1 MMHPGNYNNEKP
13 YSIEEIKKRRINKAR
28 KTAKD
33 LNSRIKQ
40 YLRDIS
46 ETSYITPS
54 VQKELSEILFKDIK

>member
-1 MMHPGNYNNEKP
+1 MMHPGNYNKKP
-13 YSIEEIKKRRINKAR
+13 YSIQEEKKRRINKAR

-40 YLRDIS
+40 YLKDIS

-54 VQKELSEILFKDIK
+54 VQKELSEILLKDIK

>member
-1 MMHPGNYNNEKP
+1 MMHPGNYYNEKP
-13 YSIEEIKKRRINKAR
+13 YSIEEEKKRRINKAR

-40 YLRDIS
+40 YLKDIS

-54 VQKELSEILFKDIK
+54 VQKELSEILLKDIK